1 MLLILYCPCCSQVD
15 VIRRVVFCISGAAR
29 TCPAWKV
36 QNSVLHVDWLWEPA
50 QEISR
55 VKPTQATCARCTYV
69 VLLLSHHTVVMG
81 GYLVYCVF
89 VCTITDFSAVEKDTE
104 ILRAC
109 LTSIR
114 MDLLSFWWTL
124 ARVESYPGW
133 AIYKSQWGSRNW
145 APWVSGS

>member
-15 VIRRVVFCISGAAR
+15 VICGLVFCIPGAAR

-69 VLLLSHHTVVMG
+69 VLLLSHHTVVMA

-89 VCTITDFSAVEKDTE
+89 VCTVNGFFSGEKRYRNFACVFDYYPDGSSL
-104 ILRAC
+104 ILVN
-109 LTSIR
+109 
-114 MDLLSFWWTL
+114 F
-124 ARVESYPGW
+124 
-133 AIYKSQWGSRNW
+133 GSRGVTSRMSYIQIAMGQSELGTVGQW
-145 APWVSGS
+145 